1 MANAVKDQGLW
12 NTAKGG
18 VSNAVDLADAMAKQG
33 AGKLKEV
40 TDNLD
45 QKALNAQNAVYK
57 GLKNDAVV
65 PEPGF
70 SRDGDYTL
78 NPSGQ
83 YGGEPLFSD
92 DASSLSPSGGVTD
105 PTVPPTPSEEASF
118 QGVSDPTP
126 PPNPSP
132 AKSNFQQSMSQMNY
146 MSQQMQQA
154 GQRMQGQSHIRG
166 AEIDETEE

>member
-1 MANAVKDQGLW
+1 MTSGGLSGVANAVRDQGIW

-33 AGKLKEV
+33 AGKVKDYMGGV

-45 QKALNAQNAVYK
+45 QKASNAQNAVYK

-83 YGGEPLFSD
+83 YGGEPIFSD
-92 DASSLSPSGGVTD
+92 DASSLSPSGGV
-105 PTVPPTPSEEASF
+105 
-118 QGVSDPTP
+118 SDPTT

>member
-1 MANAVKDQGLW
+1 MV
-12 NTAKGG
+12 
-18 VSNAVDLADAMAKQG
+18 
-33 AGKLKEV
+33 
-40 TDNLD
+40 
-45 QKALNAQNAVYK
+45 
-57 GLKNDAVV
+57 
-65 PEPGF
+65 
-70 SRDGDYTL
+70 
-78 NPSGQ
+78 
-83 YGGEPLFSD
+83 D

-105 PTVPPTPSEEASF
+105 PTLPPTPSEEASF
-118 QGVSDPTP
+118 QGVSDPTT